1 MKLKSQPNQPS
12 TATVDDL
19 QRQRAELLRAQTEA
33 HARLDSADP
42 LDWRATSAA
51 NSDLQAIGSAI
62 QAIDRK
68 IDIAR
73 GDLARSTAAERETA
87 QYEQRQAALSGAAAV
102 TAVVVDALQALDRG
116 AFSALDSAVDA
127 LAVAGATSPPYT
139 FPAIVELRRAVTAT
153 LGRLAQLDPPLLGL
167 PPHPTAEALRIAEAR
182 RAVETAEATLAEV
195 SRISYGGEGRAL
207 AVERAGEGLR
217 LAQKR
222 LSALTGES
230 YTVQALQSRIARMV
244 STVPMRQPDEVFP

>member
-62 QAIDRK
+62 QAIDLK

-116 AFSALDSAVDA
+116 AMAELDKACDA
-127 LAVAGATSPPYT
+127 LGLAGATWPYT
-139 FPAIVELRRAVTAT
+139 FGALYDLRQQVTGT
-153 LGRLAQLDPPLLGL
+153 LGRLAQLDPVLMGK
-167 PPHPTAEALRIAEAR
+167 PPHLTAAELALNEAKR
-182 RAVETAEATLAEV
+182 
-195 SRISYGGEGRAL
+195 S
-207 AVERAGEGLR
+207 VERAEAHLAQLSQIRYGGDDRARVVEVAGKDLE

-222 LSALTGES
+222 LAALTGES
-230 YTVQALQSRIARMV
+230 YTVQALQSRIARLV
-244 STVPMRQPDEVFP
+244 RFGPPQQPESELAA

>member
-1 MKLKSQPNQPS
+1 MKRNSQPTPQP

-19 QRQRAELLRAQTEA
+19 RAQ
-33 HARLDSADP
+33 LDSI
-42 LDWRATSAA
+42 AA
-51 NSDLQAIGSAI
+51 ALSLET
-62 QAIDRK
+62 DRDK
-68 IDIAR
+68 TAR
-73 GDLARSTAAERETA
+73 IEAAEAARVEREAA
-87 QYEQRQAALSGAAAV
+87 QYAQRQAALKQAAAV

-139 FPAIVELRRAVTAT
+139 FPALVELRRAVTAT
-153 LGRLAQLDPPLLGL
+153 LGRLADLDPVLMGKPA
-167 PPHPTAEALRIAEAR
+167 HPTAAELAIKEAR

-244 STVPMRQPDEVFP
+244 STVPMRQPESELVS